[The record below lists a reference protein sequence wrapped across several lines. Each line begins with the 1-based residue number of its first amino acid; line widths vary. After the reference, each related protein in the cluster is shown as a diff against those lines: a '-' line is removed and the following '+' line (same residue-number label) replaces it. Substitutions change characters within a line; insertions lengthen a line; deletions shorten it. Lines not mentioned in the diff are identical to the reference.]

1 MGWAAVA
8 RCVVAIAVVAT
19 SSACSIVASDSGPS
33 GTTEAATIVVRDD
46 SLPICNV
53 ELSEPERHGRFW
65 YTKATVSPDEH
76 PPGEV
81 RGELRYETDETA
93 LFAGDGVEVW
103 FGSYEYWE
111 ISDEPGA
118 RGPRFPTADC
128 PITTRSGQWRPPPGG
143 V

>member
-1 MGWAAVA
+1 MA
-8 RCVVAIAVVAT
+8 RIVVVIAMVG
-19 SSACSIVASDSGPS
+19 SPSACSLVADDPGPA
-33 GTTEAATIVVRDD
+33 GTTERATVVVSDS

-53 ELSEPERHGRFW
+53 ALVERDRERHGRIW
-65 YTKATVSPDEH
+65 YTAATVSPEEH

-93 LFAGDGVEVW
+93 VFTGDGVEVW
-103 FGSYEYWE
+103 FGSYEHWD

-118 RGPRFPTADC
+118 RGPRFPTGGC
-128 PITTRSGQWRPPPGG
+128 PITSRSNQWRPPPGG